1 MLIAPTLRRLAAV
14 FAKQRRLCGRLLLVL
29 AGPVLAQNDQV
40 VINEVYHSAPG
51 NQRSEFVE
59 LFNPGTTVADL
70 SHWSFTKGITY
81 AFPAGTTLAPGAYL
95 VVALDPVVFAA
106 DFGFTPLGPF
116 DGKLSGDGEEI
127 RLVNSLGGTV
137 DSVDYGVE
145 FPWPVNAS
153 GDGPSIELIHPSL
166 DNNLGGSWRA
176 AVSPAPLPALTYV
189 SAAATEWIWR
199 RGTSEASTPTTAWR
213 LLNFSPD
220 ATWSNATL
228 PIGFGVIDNGLT
240 LNTTVAGMQNSF
252 SSLFLRK
259 QFTIGSGEVPD
270 LLKLRYTIDDGVIIW
285 INGVEVVRYNV
296 GAGNLA
302 YNALATTFNTEGIWY
317 ETILNNASAFL
328 RAGENL
334 IAVQVFNNALNS
346 SDLAFDLDLSR
357 PPATAS
363 SSRRPTPGRV
373 NSVYSTVAPPQVRQV
388 AHTPKQPTSADP
400 IVITAKATDPDAMG
414 GMLLRYQL
422 VAPGAFIPAR
432 FPRSRDEILA
442 NPAGE
447 RPLNPAFEA
456 EANWASV
463 TMLDDGQGADA
474 LAGDFIYTAT
484 IPAQPHRTLVRYR
497 LVATDALGASVRLP
511 LPDDPSL
518 NFACFV
524 YNGVPDY
531 VASSASV
538 APTGPGTVWPS
549 ALLTSVPVYHWLIR
563 PADMAAL
570 QAYETSQQFTNNGT
584 DAELAARRVEEWEG
598 AFVADGVV
606 YDHVRARL
614 RGGNSRY
621 GDFDNLF
628 PRGKRHYKFKFN
640 DGRLF
645 QARDENGQAYPG
657 KWKTLAT
664 NRMFGTKG
672 GNGWG
677 LPEEIGG
684 ILWRKLG
691 VPAAETHWFHFRVI
705 DAAAEAATQ
714 YSGDFWGIMQAVEE
728 YDGTFLEARGMTKGN
743 LYKMSDWIW
752 DADRQRRYQSPDM
765 VADGSEFNNIR
776 DNLHG
781 GQTAEWLRRHV
792 NYDKW
797 YRYSAV
803 AEAIRHYDLF
813 PYTDDI
819 RHALKNLAWYFEPVG
834 DDPSRGLCWF
844 LPYDWDASFG
854 PSFNNGWDHANN
866 ALYGWDSSTQNG
878 MAYVNKPTMKIEH
891 RNVLRE
897 FRDLVWQPDQINGL
911 IDDRGNVIAELYKA
925 DMDRWRNAPV
935 SQGTEYANTITMPA
949 KKADMKAFAFTGW
962 SGSSGPAV
970 GAGGRGAYLDTLA
983 DGPDAG
989 LLPNRPTIAYAGLA
1003 GHPVN
1008 GISFSCSAFSDPQGA
1023 GTFAAMQWRVGEIE
1037 DPSAPAYDPARD
1049 FIMEIDPVWE
1059 SGTLQTYGANVSLPT
1074 IALRTGRTYRA
1085 RVRMQDNTGRW
1096 SHWSLPYQ
1104 FTTTAPDT
1112 LTLLQQ
1118 NLLITE
1124 IMYNPAGPAPVG
1136 GSEQDYEYI
1145 ELRNFSAD
1153 TTLDLTDVRF
1163 TKGVDFDFSAGTI
1176 TSLAPGAFVLVVKNR
1191 AAFEARYGTALPVAG
1206 AWNAT
1211 DNLSNGGEQ
1220 LKLSFGAGLAI
1231 HDFVYDDV
1239 APWPLAPD
1247 GTGPSLVLRDPSSRP
1262 APGDGAN
1269 WTASQ
1274 SPQGSPGSAE
1284 LTGFAL
1290 WMLERGLS
1298 NPHAPSP
1305 ATGLDQLQY
1314 YAFGGDL
1321 AAPGARLTPQVSTL
1335 TLPDGGR
1342 HLLLTY
1348 RRRIDLSE
1356 VVVYPEVSDDLQT
1369 WTADALEVTE
1379 LGDPAANADGTE
1391 TVTVVVLDALG
1402 GQPRRFVRLR
1412 VTIAP

>member
-1 MLIAPTLRRLAAV
+1 MWITPNLRRPGIAV
-14 FAKQRRLCGRLLLVL
+14 AKRCCLLWLTLVGL
-29 AGPVLAQNDQV
+29 TGPVMAQTNQV

-51 NQRSEFVE
+51 NLRSEFVE
-59 LFNPGTTVADL
+59 LFNPGTSAVDL
-70 SHWSFTKGITY
+70 SGWAFTKGITY
-81 AFPAGTTLAPGAYL
+81 VFPAGTTLGPGAYL
-95 VVALDPVVFAA
+95 VVAMDPVVFAA

-116 DGKLSGDGEEI
+116 SGKLSGDGEEI

-153 GDGPSIELIHPSL
+153 GDGPSMELINPSL

-176 AVSPAPLPALTYV
+176 AVSPTALPAQTYV
-189 SAAATEWIWR
+189 SAATTGWSWR
-199 RGTSEASTPTTAWR
+199 RGTSEASSPTSAWR
-213 LLNFSPD
+213 LLNFSQD
-220 ATWSNATL
+220 TTWSNATL

-240 LNTTVAGMQNSF
+240 LNTTIAGMQNSF
-252 SSLFLRK
+252 STLFLRK
-259 QFTIGSGEVPD
+259 QFTIATGEVPN

-296 GAGNLA
+296 VSGQRP
-302 YNALATTFNTEGIWY
+302 YNSFASTFNTEGIWY
-317 ETILNNASAFL
+317 ETFLANASAYL
-328 RAGENL
+328 QEGSNV
-334 IAVQVFNNALNS
+334 IAVQVFNHTLNS
-346 SDLAFDLDLSR
+346 SDLAFDMELAR
-357 PPATAS
+357 PAS
-363 SSRRPTPGRV
+363 NASASRRPTPGKV
-373 NSVYSTVAPPQVRQV
+373 NSVFSTDAPPQVRQV
-388 AHTPKQPTSADP
+388 AHSPAQPTSADP

-414 GMLLRYQL
+414 PVLLRYQI

-432 FPRSRDEILA
+432 FPRTRDEILA
-442 NPAGE
+442 NPSGD
-447 RPLNPAFEA
+447 RPVNPAFEA

-463 TMLDDGQGADA
+463 PMLDDGMGADA

-484 IPAQPHRTLVRYR
+484 IPSQANRTLVRYR
-497 LVATDALGASVRLP
+497 IVATDTLGNSVRLP

-531 VASSASV
+531 VASTASV
-538 APTGPGTVWPS
+538 AATGPGTVWPS
-549 ALLTSVPVYHWLIR
+549 SLLTSVPVYHWLIR

-570 QAYETSQQFTNNGT
+570 QAYEPSQQFTNNGT

-598 AFVADGVV
+598 AFVTDGIV
-606 YDHVRARL
+606 YDHVHARL

-640 DGRLF
+640 DGHRF
-645 QARDENGQAYPG
+645 QARDETGRPYPG

-684 ILWRKLG
+684 ILWRKHG
-691 VPAAETHWFHFRVI
+691 VPAAETHWCHFRVI
-705 DAAAEAATQ
+705 DDAAEAATQ
-714 YSGDFWGIMQAVEE
+714 YSGDFWGIMQVVEE
-728 YDGTFLEARGMTKGN
+728 YDSTFLDARGMTKGN

-752 DADRQRRYQSPDM
+752 DADRQRRYQAPDM

-834 DDPSRGLCWF
+834 SDPTRGLCWF

-854 PSFNNGWDHANN
+854 PSFNNGWEHANN

-878 MAYVNKPTMKIEH
+878 MAYVNKPDMKIEH

-897 FRDLVWQPDQINGL
+897 FRDLVWQPDQLNGL

-925 DMDRWRNAPV
+925 DMDRWRNAPARD
-935 SQGTEYANTITMPA
+935 GTEYANTITMPA

-962 SGSSGPAV
+962 NGGSGPAV

-989 LLPNRPTIAYAGLA
+989 LLPNRPVITYTGLPN
-1003 GHPVN
+1003 HPVN
-1008 GISFSCSAFSDPQGA
+1008 GLRFASSAFSDPQGA
-1023 GTFAAMQWRVGEIE
+1023 GTFAAMQWRVGEIK
-1037 DPSAPAYDPARD
+1037 DPTAPAYDPARG
-1049 FIMEIDPVWE
+1049 FLMEVDPVWE
-1059 SGTLQTYGANVSLPT
+1059 SGTRTTFDANVSLPT

-1112 LTLLQQ
+1112 LSQLQE
-1118 NLLITE
+1118 NLYITE
-1124 IMYNPAGPAPVG
+1124 IMYNPAGPAPLG
-1136 GSEQDYEYI
+1136 GSAQDYEYI
-1145 ELRNFSAD
+1145 ELRNLGAD
-1153 TTLDLTDVRF
+1153 LPLDLTDVRF

-1176 TSLAPGAFVLVVKNR
+1176 TSLAPGAYVLVVKNR
-1191 AAFEARYGTALPVAG
+1191 AAFEARYGTGLPVAG
-1206 AWNAT
+1206 EWDPN
-1211 DNLSNGGEQ
+1211 DNLSNSGEQ

-1231 HDFVYDDV
+1231 HDFIYDDA
-1239 APWPLAPD
+1239 APWPLAAD
-1247 GTGPSLVLRDPSSRP
+1247 GAGPSLVLRDPAARP
-1262 APGDGAN
+1262 PLGDGVH
-1269 WTASQ
+1269 WTASR
-1274 SPQGSPGSAE
+1274 SPHGSPGVGE
-1284 LTGFAL
+1284 LAGFAL
-1290 WMLERGLS
+1290 WMLERTITD
-1298 NPHAPSP
+1298 PRAPSP

-1321 AAPGARLTPQVSTL
+1321 AAPGTRLAPHVSTL
-1335 TLPDGGR
+1335 DLPDGGR
-1342 HLLLTY
+1342 HLLVTY
-1348 RRRIDLSE
+1348 RRRKDLGE
-1356 VVVYPEVSDDLQT
+1356 VIITPELSDDLHT
-1369 WTADALEVTE
+1369 WSADTLELTE
-1379 LGDPAANADGTE
+1379 LGEPTANTDGTE
-1391 TVTVVVLDALG
+1391 TVTLVVLDALDG
-1402 GQPRRFVRLR
+1402 HPRRFVRLR
-1412 VTIAP
+1412 VSIAP

>member
-1 MLIAPTLRRLAAV
+1 MWFTPAPCAVRWIAASRLA
-14 FAKQRRLCGRLLLVL
+14 L
-29 AGPVLAQNDQV
+29 AGILVWGLAETTWAQTARV
-40 VINEVYHSAPG
+40 VINEIHHSAPD
-51 NQRSEFVE
+51 NRRAEFIE
-59 LFNPGTTVADL
+59 LVNADATAVDL
-70 SHWSFTKGITY
+70 SGWAFTQGVAY
-81 AFPAGTTLAPGAYL
+81 VFPPGTTLAPGAHV
-95 VVALDPVVFAA
+95 VVAQDPAVFAS
-106 DFGFTPLGPF
+106 DFGFAPLGPF
-116 DGKLSGDGEEI
+116 TGKLSGDGEEL
-127 RLVNSLGGTV
+127 RLVNRLGVTV
-137 DSVDYGVE
+137 DTVDYRTE

-153 GDGPSIELIHPSL
+153 GDGPSMELIHPSL

-176 AVSPAPLPALTYV
+176 AIAPAGLPELAYIP
-189 SAAATEWIWR
+189 AASDWSWR
-199 RGTSEASTPTTAWR
+199 RGTSEASSPDTSTWR
-213 LLNFSPD
+213 TIPFAQD
-220 ATWSNATL
+220 ATWSNARL
-228 PIGFGVIDNGLT
+228 PIGFGSIDNGLAI
-240 LNTTVAGMQNSF
+240 NTTVSGMQNSF

-259 QFTIGSGEVPD
+259 TFNIAPGAVPD

-296 GAGNLA
+296 AAGALP

-317 ETILNNASAFL
+317 ETTKTNTSAYL
-328 RAGENL
+328 REGVNVV
-334 IAVQVFNNALNS
+334 AVQVFNSTLGS

-357 PPATAS
+357 PAS
-363 SSRRPTPGRV
+363 GASVSRRPTPGQA
-373 NSVYSTVAPPQVRQV
+373 NSVFATVAPPQVRQV
-388 AHTPKQPTSADP
+388 DHTPRQPSAADP
-400 IVITAKATDPDAMG
+400 IVITAKATDPDGMGAMS
-414 GMLLRYQL
+414 LRYQI

-442 NPAGE
+442 NPSGE
-447 RPLNPAFEA
+447 RPINPAFEN
-456 EANWASV
+456 EANWTSV
-463 TMLDDGQGADA
+463 PMLDDGLGADA

-484 IPAQPHRTLVRYR
+484 IPAQAHRTLVRYR
-497 LVATDALGASVRLP
+497 IVATDSLGTSVRVP
-511 LPDDPSL
+511 LLDDPSL

-531 VASSASV
+531 VAATASV
-538 APTGPGTVWPS
+538 APTGAGTVWPS

-563 PADMAAL
+563 PEDMATL

-584 DAELAARRVEEWEG
+584 DAELAARRAEEWEG

-621 GDFDNLF
+621 GDFENLF

-640 DGRLF
+640 DGHRF
-645 QARDENGQAYPG
+645 QARDETGQAYPG

-705 DAAAEAATQ
+705 DDAAEAATQ

-728 YDGTFLEARGMTKGN
+728 YDSTFLEARGMTKGN

-781 GQTAEWLRRHV
+781 GQTAEWLRQHV

-819 RHALKNLAWYFEPVG
+819 RHALKNLAWYFEPTG
-834 DDPSRGLCWF
+834 SDPTRGVCWF

-866 ALYGWDSSTQNG
+866 ALYGWDSSTQHG
-878 MAYVNKPTMKIEH
+878 MAYVNKPEMKIEH

-897 FRDLVWQPDQINGL
+897 FRDLVWQTDQINGL
-911 IDDRGNVIAELYKA
+911 IDHRGDVIAELYKA

-935 SQGTEYANTITMPA
+935 RHGTEYDNTITMPA
-949 KKADMKAFAFTGW
+949 KKSNMKAFCFSGW
-962 SGSSGPAV
+962 SGSSGPTV
-970 GAGGRGAYLDTLA
+970 GVGGRAAYLDSLA
-983 DGPDAG
+983 DSADTG
-989 LLPNRPTIAYAGLA
+989 LLPARPTITYAGLPD
-1003 GHPVN
+1003 HPVN
-1008 GISFSCSAFSDPQGA
+1008 GLAFTSSAFSDPQGA
-1023 GTFAAMQWRVGEIE
+1023 GTFAAMQWRVGEIYN
-1037 DPSAPAYDPARD
+1037 PSAPAHDPARG
-1049 FIMEIDPVWE
+1049 FVMEIDAAWE
-1059 SGTLQTYGANVSLPT
+1059 SGTLASYGANLTLPT

-1124 IMYNPAGPAPVG
+1124 IMYNPVGPAPVG

-1145 ELRNFSAD
+1145 ELRNLSPD

-1163 TKGVDFDFSAGTI
+1163 TKGIDFDFSAGSI
-1176 TSLAPGAFVLVVKNR
+1176 TSLAPGAAVLVVKNR
-1191 AAFEARYGTALPVAG
+1191 AAFESRYGTGLPIAG
-1206 AWNAT
+1206 EWDPA
-1211 DNLSNGGEQ
+1211 DSLSNGGEQ

-1231 HDFVYDDV
+1231 HDFIYDDV

-1247 GTGPSLVLRDPSSRP
+1247 GTGPSLVLRDPAARS
-1262 APGDGAN
+1262 ALGDGAN
-1269 WTASQ
+1269 WTSSRA
-1274 SPQGSPGSAE
+1274 PAGSPGLPE
-1284 LTGFAL
+1284 LEGFAL
-1290 WMLERGLS
+1290 WMLENGVTDPL
-1298 NPHAPSP
+1298 APSP
-1305 ATGLDQLQY
+1305 VAGLDQLQY
-1314 YAFGGDL
+1314 FAFGGDR
-1321 AAPGARLTPQVSTL
+1321 AVAGTRLVPQVSTFDA
-1335 TLPDGGR
+1335 PDSGR

-1348 RRRIDLSE
+1348 RRRLDLGE
-1356 VVVYPEVSDDLQT
+1356 VIIRPEVSDDLAV
-1369 WTADALEVTE
+1369 WTDDALEVAE
-1379 LGDPAANADGTE
+1379 LGTPVANGDGTE
-1391 TVTVVVLDALG
+1391 TVTVVVLDPLAG
-1402 GQPRRFVRLR
+1402 HPRRFVRLR
-1412 VTIAP
+1412 VLLTP